1 MSIDYDQT
9 TSSEPSVSEELARC
23 RDDIDRIDAVLVAL
37 LQERARLAVCAG
49 RVKRASGQAIAAPGR
64 EAAVIERV
72 KHLALYPLPS
82 DAVGRIFERI
92 IDETRATEERAV
104 EG

>member
-1 MSIDYDQT
+1 MSIHET
-9 TSSEPSVSEELARC
+9 RPMGPEPSAAEVLARC
-23 RDDIDRIDAVLVAL
+23 RDDIDRVDAVLVAL

-49 RVKRASGQAIAAPGR
+49 RAKVASGQPITAPGR

-72 KHLALYPLPS
+72 THLALHPLPP

-92 IDETRATEERAV
+92 IDETRASEQRAI